1 MEPQPRCADLTPF
14 TLADADP
21 ATGTVKLHF
30 DAQPLFANHFDKVQ
44 GGFAVAMIDAVL
56 SVAGWVKTGTWLP
69 TLNLMANF
77 VAPLEVGP
85 ITGIGTV
92 TKIGKSIASSKAD
105 SSLPPRPRL
114 QAVFVVCAPR
124 ARTDLKASL
133 ARISTS
139 LPGISIDWLNAEDV
153 LSLHRHSD
161 TAHLALRYDLR
172 LE

>member
-1 MEPQPRCADLTPF
+1 MKPQPRCADLTPF
-14 TLADADP
+14 TLAHADP
-21 ATGTVKLHF
+21 ATGAVKLHF

-92 TKIGKSIASSKAD
+92 TKIGKSIAF
-105 SSLPPRPRL
+105 LE
-114 QAVFVVCAPR
+114 
-124 ARTDLKASL
+124 
-133 ARISTS
+133 
-139 LPGISIDWLNAEDV
+139 G
-153 LSLHRHSD
+153 
-161 TAHLALRYDLR
+161 R
-172 LE
+172 LESPTTTAVTASATCLIPIQ